1 MVDNSNFDIRPYGD
15 SAVVIYLGSQLEQG
29 INQQVHALAAQ
40 VRQSPLAGIREVVP
54 GYVSLVIHFDP
65 LETNLGAVLDGLQ
78 TLQSAAAI
86 QPPPPARRVEIPVR
100 YGGECGPDLDF
111 VARQAGLTTAE
122 VIRRHAA
129 AEYIVYL
136 MGFLPGFP
144 YLGGLD
150 ATIAAPRLEVPR
162 RRIPA
167 GSVGIAGEQTG
178 IYPLESPGGWRL
190 IGRTTV
196 TLFDLTAQPPCL
208 LAPGDQVKFIPIS

>member
-1 MVDNSNFDIRPYGD
+1 
-15 SAVVIYLGSQLEQG
+15 
-29 INQQVHALAAQ
+29 
-40 VRQSPLAGIREVVP
+40 
-54 GYVSLVIHFDP
+54 
-65 LETNLGAVLDGLQ
+65 
-78 TLQSAAAI
+78 
-86 QPPPPARRVEIPVR
+86 
-100 YGGECGPDLDF
+100 
-111 VARQAGLTTAE
+111 
-122 VIRRHAA
+122 
-129 AEYIVYL
+129 
-136 MGFLPGFP
+136 GFP